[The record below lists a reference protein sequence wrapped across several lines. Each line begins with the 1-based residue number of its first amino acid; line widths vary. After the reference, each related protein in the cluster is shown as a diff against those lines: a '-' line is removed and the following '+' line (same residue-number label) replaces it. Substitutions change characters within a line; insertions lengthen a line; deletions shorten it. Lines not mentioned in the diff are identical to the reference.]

1 MTDSDQFIIRKCLD
15 GRPDAFR
22 HLIRRYQVPMAAYI
36 SGKLRDRHLVEEA
49 AQETFVRAFFNLS
62 RLRKPE
68 KFYSWLLGIAS
79 RVSKE
84 QMRKRGRVISL
95 EDISSLADKGHDH
108 EEDMELK
115 QAVSEL
121 EDPYR
126 QVVMLRFY
134 SNRSCREISESLGV
148 PIGTVTKQLSRAY
161 EKLRSLLEK
170 ENRAYEVQ
178 K

>member
-1 MTDSDQFIIRKCLD
+1 MTDSDQFIIRQCLD

-22 HLIRRYQVPMAAYI
+22 HLIRRYRAPVTVYI
-36 SGKLRDRHLVEEA
+36 SGRLRDRNLVEEA

-84 QMRKRGRVISL
+84 QMRNKGRVISL
-95 EDISSLADKGHDH
+95 EDISAPAAENADHG
-108 EEDMELK
+108 EDMELK
-115 QAVSEL
+115 QVVSEL
-121 EDPYR
+121 DDPYR

-134 SNRSCREISESLGV
+134 SNRSCREISETLGV

-161 EKLRSLLEK
+161 EKLRGLLEK